1 LRPWEML
8 DVTISVDYAVTDAA
22 AAEQFVRRLA
32 DLVEA
37 AAGVRRY
44 VRRTLRPSPDAAQH
58 PTLHQESADQPA

>member
-1 LRPWEML
+1 ML

-37 AAGVRRY
+37 AAGVRP
-44 VRRTLRPSPDAAQH
+44 VRETHAPPE
-58 PTLHQESADQPA
+58 P